1 MKPFITSQPDTG
13 RTRLGSAFDPV
24 LSGVARGLE
33 RLFPPVQ
40 NVRPPRDG
48 ADGASAPQRT
58 GTAGGQDGRAPRGAW
73 APEPERAAEA
83 PLRMLRGL
91 GGLDIRI

>member
-40 NVRPPRDG
+40 NVRPREEGEGACASRRNGGRDG
-48 ADGASAPQRT
+48 
-58 GTAGGQDGRAPRGAW
+58 RG
-73 APEPERAAEA
+73 
-83 PLRMLRGL
+83 
-91 GGLDIRI
+91 